1 MEGMMKRLTD
11 KWNRAVNALLILA
24 AFAYMAMTAYCMVS
38 HRTTLYAWFVVGSL
52 AGAALLGIAEHM
64 SITAYKARK
73 YDEIR
78 RKYHD

>member
-1 MEGMMKRLTD
+1 MKRLAEKWD
-11 KWNRAVNALLILA
+11 KA
-24 AFAYMAMTAYCMVS
+24 AKVLMFLTAIAYIVMTAYCMIS

-52 AGAALLGIAEHM
+52 AGAALLSIAEHM
-64 SITAYKARK
+64 SITAWKARK